1 MIRQDCVRTVRQD
14 TVSMALNTEQGLRPS
29 RRLASLPRKP
39 RAGIRQS
46 RWGDDSATMS
56 DLRIREGQPEDCD
69 SVLALWRL
77 AGVRPSVTDTPERL
91 RLFIEKSGGLLL
103 VAEVAGQRVGT
114 VFGGW
119 DQWRGHIYRLA
130 VHPDYRRRGIARAL
144 VGEIERRL
152 RDRGAARIYA
162 LTYTEDGAAFWA
174 SLPYERTSDTA
185 FVRTFR

>member
-1 MIRQDCVRTVRQD
+1 M
-14 TVSMALNTEQGLRPS
+14 NG
-29 RRLASLPRKP
+29 
-39 RAGIRQS
+39 
-46 RWGDDSATMS
+46 
-56 DLRIREGQPEDCD
+56 LRIREGQHEDCD

-130 VHPDYRRRGIARAL
+130 VHPDYRRRGIARLL

-185 FVRTFR
+185 YVRTFR

>member
-1 MIRQDCVRTVRQD
+1 MPAVRI
-14 TVSMALNTEQGLRPS
+14 QGAQEPRGDKTRPLG
-29 RRLASLPRKP
+29 LAGWRVCLVNLGLVFAN
-39 RAGIRQS
+39 RAA
-46 RWGDDSATMS
+46 DDSTTMN
-56 DLRIREGQPEDCD
+56 DLRIREGQHEDCD

-103 VAEVAGQRVGT
+103 VAEAAGQRVGT
-114 VFGGW
+114 VLGGW

-152 RDRGAARIYA
+152 QDRGAARIYA

>member
-1 MIRQDCVRTVRQD
+1 MPAVRI
-14 TVSMALNTEQGLRPS
+14 QGAQEPRGDKTRPLG
-29 RRLASLPRKP
+29 LAGWRVCLVNRGLVFAN
-39 RAGIRQS
+39 RAA
-46 RWGDDSATMS
+46 DDSTTMN
-56 DLRIREGQPEDCD
+56 DLRIREGQHEDCD

-103 VAEVAGQRVGT
+103 VAEAAGQRVGT
-114 VFGGW
+114 VLGGW